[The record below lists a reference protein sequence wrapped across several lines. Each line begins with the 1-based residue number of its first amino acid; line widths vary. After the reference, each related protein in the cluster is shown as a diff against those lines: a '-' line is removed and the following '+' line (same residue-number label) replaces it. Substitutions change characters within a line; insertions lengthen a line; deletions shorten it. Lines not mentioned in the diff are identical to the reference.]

1 MWDHEQDLPYDGDCA
16 ESADFQYAHEERI
29 AGQPVPHPT
38 MPIMPIMPIMPLTPI
53 MLRNLL

>member
-38 MPIMPIMPIMPLTPI
+38 MPIMPLTPI